1 MWEDNQFFLGHI
13 ASRCLGDFHMG
24 LDIEAVGHL
33 ELKLEKKAW
42 PQT

>member
-1 MWEDNQFFLGHI
+1 
-13 ASRCLGDFHMG
+13 MG

-42 PQT
+42 AADMNLQHIGGS